1 MTHSCDVNQLLLS
14 WDFKQGGYLAN
25 TTECWSQEG
34 GVKAGTLEIDT
45 IKWWGKCP
53 RILFSVSVQNDNFLV
68 VYKMLNLA
76 TMLQL

>member
-34 GVKAGTLEIDT
+34 GVKAATIEIDT

-53 RILFSVSVQNDNFLV
+53 RILCLVSV
-68 VYKMLNLA
+68 LNNLFWE
-76 TMLQL
+76 QKGQK